1 MTGQRLGFNG
11 VIHGMNQIG
20 DEVWISVVE
29 TSGWGG
35 SGDTGTILRWNTT
48 SDDWEDDL
56 QTIGDVG
63 RVNAQS

>member
-1 MTGQRLGFNG
+1 
-11 VIHGMNQIG
+11 MNQIG

-35 SGDTGTILRWNTT
+35 SGDPGTILRWNTT
-48 SDDWEDDL
+48 SGDWEDDL

-63 RVNAQS
+63 RVNAQYLGDCFP